1 MASEDDYLEDGDR
14 LLSFTVDI
22 VSAHVAH
29 NSVAMVDVPAFI
41 MNVHG
46 ALASLSNPVETEPE
60 EIKPVPMVD
69 PKKSVK
75 PDYLICLDCGRK
87 LKVLKTHIGPA
98 HSLTVEEYK
107 AKWGLPKTYPKVAPA
122 YAKTLK
128 TRAENLGLPQRMH
141 KAKRARGSMPPAK
154 PKLATSK

>member
-1 MASEDDYLEDGDR
+1 MTEDDYLEDGDR
-14 LLSFTVDI
+14 LISFTVDI

-46 ALASLSNPVETEPE
+46 ALATLSRPTEIEPE
-60 EIKPVPMVD
+60 DSKPVPIID

-87 LKVLKTHIGPA
+87 LKTLKMHLGSA
-98 HSLTVEEYK
+98 HDMTPEEYRL
-107 AKWGLPKTYPKVAPA
+107 KWGLPKSYPKVAPN
-122 YAKTLK
+122 YAKKLK
-128 TRAENLGLPQRMH
+128 NRADNLGLSKRMH
-141 KAKRARGSMPPAK
+141 DARRAKGSLPAK
-154 PKLATSK
+154 PKLASSK

>member
-46 ALASLSNPVETEPE
+46 ALASLSNPYETEPE
-60 EIKPVPMVD
+60 DARHGFPRVGSFYD
-69 PKKSVK
+69 
-75 PDYLICLDCGRK
+75 LLCG
-87 LKVLKTHIGPA
+87 
-98 HSLTVEEYK
+98 YD
-107 AKWGLPKTYPKVAPA
+107 
-122 YAKTLK
+122 
-128 TRAENLGLPQRMH
+128 LGLSE
-141 KAKRARGSMPPAK
+141 G
-154 PKLATSK
+154 KLPWCDNYSCWRCWR